1 MKLKLNYL
9 EEILNEK
16 FNDTL
21 TTAGIV
27 DLDSIRVDDLINK

>member
-16 FNDTL
+16 FVDAL